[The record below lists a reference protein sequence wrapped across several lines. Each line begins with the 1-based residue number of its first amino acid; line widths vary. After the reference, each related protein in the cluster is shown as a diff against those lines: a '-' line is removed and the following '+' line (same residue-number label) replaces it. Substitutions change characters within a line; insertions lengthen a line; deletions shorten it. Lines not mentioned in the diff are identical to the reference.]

1 MVSFEEA
8 KRVVDEAV
16 NAGKLCIVI
25 GRCRVQYAGRAAS
38 KLSEGDRMLVIK
50 HDGTFLVHQSKGM
63 RAINYQGPGASI
75 TSEISA
81 NEKEKEK
88 TLVVRA
94 TRTKPMKEEISVHFF
109 EVEFVQSFKL
119 EDDEKLKVF
128 GTEKELADLMM
139 QDLSMIEEGLVPL
152 QQESSM
158 RKGAM
163 DIVAT
168 DFRGRMV
175 VIEVKR
181 RTAGL
186 DAVTQLER
194 YVREVGKRTDK
205 QTRGILCAPEITPNA
220 LMMIEKQGLEYYK
233 LDYEIHNPRAE
244 IKGLKKKQS
253 ELPDFFE

>member
-1 MVSFEEA
+1 MVLFDEAKKIVEEA
-8 KRVVDEAV
+8 VS
-16 NAGKLCIVI
+16 AGKLCVVI

-63 RAINYQGPGASI
+63 RAINYQGPGAAI
-75 TSEISA
+75 TAEMD
-81 NEKEKEK
+81 EHEGRKV
-88 TLVVRA
+88 LVVKA
-94 TRTKPMKEEISVHFF
+94 TRTKPLKEEIKVVFF
-109 EVEFVQSFKL
+109 EVDFASSFKL

-128 GTEKELADLMM
+128 GTERELADLMM
-139 QDLSMIEEGLVPL
+139 QDLSMIEKGLVPL

-181 RTAGL
+181 RSAGL
-186 DAVTQLER
+186 DAVTQLAR
-194 YVREVGKRTDK
+194 YVEEVGKRADK
-205 QTRGILCAPEITPNA
+205 QTRGILCAPEITENA
-220 LMMIEKQGLEYYK
+220 LRMLEKQGLEYYK

-244 IKGLKKKQS
+244 IKGLQKKQS
-253 ELPDFFE
+253 GLSEFMEK